1 MIVDL
6 LSNMT
11 QYGDLSSG
19 LTAGLAY
26 LREHDLESPDPGRT
40 DIDGDSVFAIIQ
52 DYETRLPEAGKWE
65 AHRRYWDIQYIVQGA
80 EILHYANIAHLTAGV
95 YVPEKDFLPLEGVG
109 DRITLRAGMAA
120 ILSPQD
126 AHMPGMAIDRPM
138 RVRKV
143 VIKVAV

>member
-6 LSNMT
+6 LSSMT
-11 QYGDLSSG
+11 QYGDLLPG
-19 LTAGLAY
+19 LKAGLAY
-26 LREHDLESPDPGRT
+26 LREHDLESPDPGRA

-52 DYETRLPEAGKWE
+52 DYETRPPEDGKWE

-80 EILHYANIAHLTAGV
+80 EILHYANIAHLTAGE

-109 DRITLRAGMAA
+109 DRITLRAGMVA

-138 RVRKV
+138 PVRKV
-143 VIKVAV
+143 VVKVAV

>member
-11 QYGDLSSG
+11 LYGNLSWG

-26 LREHDLESPDPGRT
+26 LREHDLSSPEPARIE
-40 DIDGDSVFAIIQ
+40 IDGDSIFAIIQ

-65 AHRRYWDIQYIVQGA
+65 AHRRYWDIQYMVRGS
-80 EILHYANIAHLTAGV
+80 EILRYANIAHLSAGE

-109 DRITLRAGMAA
+109 DRITLRAGMGRGSFLPRTPTCRGWQLTNRCPCAR
-120 ILSPQD
+120 SS
-126 AHMPGMAIDRPM
+126 
-138 RVRKV
+138 
-143 VIKVAV
+143 